1 MTVRLSVRKIESLKP
16 APAGKRY
23 QLMDE
28 QVPGFGVR
36 VTDSGQCT
44 FILRLRYPGSSN
56 LNRRALGNFP
66 ELTLDE
72 AREKARKWRDLVKQG
87 KDPAAEEKPAAT
99 FASVAADW
107 FAEKVRGERKA
118 KDVEREVT
126 KEFVAP
132 WGKRPITEIT
142 PIDVVS
148 LIKAKKRTAP
158 AQARNLLA
166 HIKRLMAWAADQH
179 LYGFTVSP
187 IAHIKPAAI
196 VGEKA
201 SGSRVL
207 TDEELAALWRAAGK
221 MGYPCGSVYRILI
234 LTGLRLN
241 EVADARRSE
250 FDLPAR
256 LWIIP
261 AERMKGKNH
270 KARPHAVPLTDPV
283 LEILQGLPRL
293 AGKGGYLF
301 TTTFG
306 EKPVWMG
313 SKIKAQVD
321 ALMGNMPPWTNHDIR
336 RTVRSGLSRL
346 KISEEAREAVLAHVR
361 PGIKGTYDRY
371 EYLDE
376 KREALELWAERVD
389 QIVSG
394 TLAEKAARGWFERAD
409 A

>member
-1 MTVRLSVRKIESLKP
+1 MSVRLSVRKLDSLKP
-16 APAGKRY
+16 APAGQRY
-23 QLMDE
+23 QLMDTE
-28 QVPGFGVR
+28 VPGFGIR
-36 VTDSGQCT
+36 VTDTGQQT
-44 FILRLRYPGSSN
+44 FILRMRFPGSSN
-56 LNRRALGNFP
+56 LNRRALGDYP
-66 ELTLDE
+66 ELSLE
-72 AREKARKWRDLVKQG
+72 AAREKAREWRALVKQG
-87 KDPAAEEKPAAT
+87 KDPAAVEKPAAT

-107 FAEKVRGERKA
+107 FAEKVRAERKA

-132 WGKRPITEIT
+132 WGKRPITGIS

-148 LIKAKKRTAP
+148 LVKAKKRTAP

-179 LYGFTVSP
+179 VYGFTVSP
-187 IAHIKPAAI
+187 IAHIKPGAI

-201 SGSRVL
+201 SGTRVL
-207 TDEELAALWRAAGK
+207 TDQELAALWRAAGE
-221 MGYPCGSVYRILI
+221 MGYPYGSAYRMLI

-241 EVADARRSE
+241 EVAEARWGE
-250 FDLPAR
+250 FDLENR
-256 LWIIP
+256 LWVID
-261 AERMKGKNH
+261 ATRMKGKNH

-283 LEILQGLPRL
+283 LEILQGLPRF
-293 AGKGGYLF
+293 GGDHLF

-306 EKPVWMG
+306 QKPVWMG
-313 SKIKAQVD
+313 SKVKAQVD
-321 ALMGNMPPWTNHDIR
+321 AHMGNPPHWTNHDIR

-376 KREALELWAERVD
+376 KREALELWAARVLE
-389 QIVSG
+389 I
-394 TLAEKAARGWFERAD
+394 ART
-409 A
+409 